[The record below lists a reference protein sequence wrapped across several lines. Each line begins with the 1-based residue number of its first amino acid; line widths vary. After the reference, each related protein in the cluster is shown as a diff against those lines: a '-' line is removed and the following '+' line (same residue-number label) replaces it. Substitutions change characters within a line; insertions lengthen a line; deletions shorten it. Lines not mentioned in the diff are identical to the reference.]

1 MGCNCG
7 KGRAGVKYEVTFSNG
22 APKQTYDSISAAQAA
37 GKASG
42 APYTFKA
49 VPA

>member
-1 MGCNCG
+1 MGSCCG
-7 KGRAGVKYEVTFSNG
+7 KAKPGVKYEVTFSTG
-22 APKQTYDSISAAQAA
+22 DKQTYDSIGAAQAA

-49 VPA
+49 VAA